1 MTSHNAPTTAPP
13 TASPTTPA
21 VPTAQNAARSA
32 SATDATGAA
41 VTKLADVVPHYE
53 SALPPALPGAH
64 WDTIAGERVAFL
76 PQRAAWWERART
88 LILADLHLGK
98 AETFAAAGAALN
110 GGVLDHTLAQLS
122 DLASSLD
129 AARLIIVGDLLH
141 APAGLTSALIDR
153 VREWRRTLLAQI
165 VVVPGNHD
173 RRIDA
178 VAREWDLLVTSA
190 SLIEPPFGFVHDPA
204 DVPALSPSVA
214 TWWVGHVH
222 PCIWLGNRADALKLP
237 CFIASDRL
245 VQLPAFSTFTSGVCV
260 RPSPGDRVHAI
271 ADSTVVSLTR

>member
-1 MTSHNAPTTAPP
+1 MTSHNAPTTAPI
-13 TASPTTPA
+13 TAPPTTPA
-21 VPTAQNAARSA
+21 DPTAPNAARSA

-41 VTKLADVVPHYE
+41 VTKLADVVPHIE
-53 SALPPALPGAH
+53 SALPPALPGAL
-64 WDTIAGERVAFL
+64 WDSIAGERVAFL

-141 APAGLTSALIDR
+141 APAGLTPALIDR

-204 DVPALSPSVA
+204 DVPAASPSVA

-271 ADSTVVSLTR
+271 ADSTVVPLTR